1 MNGTGKHIENI
12 FHLILF
18 GSFIPR
24 KRLKSKEELA
34 PHMRRFAKL
43 IGKIHSLDKV
53 TYADLKLNIDPTYAP
68 KVSSEEAKK
77 YVLKGLSILGD
88 DYLSIIKDAFDN
100 HWIDYAES
108 LGKRTGAFCSSPCG
122 AKSFILMFFTE
133 SMSKV
138 LTLAH
143 ELGHAGH
150 FQIAQRNQ
158 NIMNTRCSRYFV
170 EAPST
175 TNELLLANH
184 LLDVAGDDLRMRR
197 WVLSQMISRT
207 YYHNFVTH
215 FIEAYYQREVYR
227 LVDAGKGL
235 DAERLNALFRQTLEK
250 FWGVG

>member
-68 KVSSEEAKK
+68 KVSFEEAKK

-108 LGKRTGAFCSSPCG
+108 LGKRTGA
-122 AKSFILMFFTE
+122 L
-133 SMSKV
+133 
-138 LTLAH
+138 
-143 ELGHAGH
+143 
-150 FQIAQRNQ
+150 
-158 NIMNTRCSRYFV
+158 CSRYFV

-227 LVDAGKGL
+227 LVDTGKGL